1 MLIDCMHVAII
12 PDGNRRWA
20 QSNGKPAWWGH
31 MAGAKK
37 MEEFA
42 KWCSKHKE
50 IKTVSIYALST
61 ENLNRSPE
69 ELDKLWGIYQRE
81 FKAMLSKN
89 KMKKSNGLRVNVIG
103 NNSLWRSDVRQA
115 ARDVMRATRQYTGG
129 VLNILLAYG
138 SQFEIMNGV
147 RKLVK
152 TGIKNVPFAEDTF
165 NKLLTV
171 TQPVDLVIRTGGQR
185 RLSNFLL
192 YQAAYAELYF
202 TDTLWPDLSRNE
214 FEKILKW
221 YGTQQRKFGK

>member
-1 MLIDCMHVAII
+1 MHVAII

-20 QSNGKPAWWGH
+20 QKTGKPVWWGH

-42 KWCSKHKE
+42 GWCSKHPE
-50 IKTVSIYALST
+50 VKTVSVYALST

-69 ELDKLWGIYQRE
+69 ELDRLWGIYQKE
-81 FKAMLSKN
+81 FTAMMKSKSV
-89 KMKKSNGLRVNVIG
+89 KEKSLRVNVIG
-103 NNSLWRSDVRQA
+103 NNALWRSDVRQA

-138 SQFEIMNGV
+138 SQFEMMRGMK
-147 RKLVK
+147 KLVGK
-152 TGIKNVPFAEDTF
+152 GIKNVPFAEDTF
-165 NKLLTV
+165 NKLLMV
-171 TQPVDLVIRTGGQR
+171 TQPVDLVIRTGGQS

-202 TDTLWPDLSRNE
+202 TDTLWPDFSKKE
-214 FEKILKW
+214 FEKILRW
-221 YGTQQRKFGK
+221 YKTQQRKFGK